1 MIAELNNTF
10 GERLPELLPGS
21 TLRYEH
27 EKRLHVSPF
36 MGLDQRYRYAFSEPD
51 ETVYA
56 RIEVHQDGRMP
67 LQAVLAG
74 RRRELTN
81 REVARFLVRYP
92 LMPRAGHGAHPLER
106 REALAQAR
114 AVPPQAAVR
123 AREGVGAAGD
133 DRRPRPASRSAE
145 PAVPA
150 LGRVAMSV
158 LERVLPGIQGGT
170 LVLRLPDGSER
181 RYGSGAETFMRI
193 DDWNLLDR
201 IARSPKLALGES
213 FQAGEWDSRRSRP
226 AARAAPAQR
235 RRGRRAPSAGWRRF
249 AEARPRLNR
258 RTGLLAARRN
268 IEAHYDLGNDLF
280 ALFLDETMTYSCAIF
295 EDHDETLADAQRRKL
310 RRVCE
315 RLELGPDDHV
325 LEIGCG
331 WGSFALTAA
340 GEFGARVTAVT
351 ISPAQAQLARERVA
365 DAGLADRIEVV
376 ERDFRELDGTFTKV
390 ASIEML
396 EAVGEKLWAPF
407 FATCDRLLAPGGRA
421 CIQTILVAD
430 ERLATYRASPDWIE
444 RHIFPGCLIPSR
456 AAIRD
461 ALEPTSLAR
470 RRRHGDR
477 RRLRARRCGAG
488 ASGSTRSLG
497 EVRALGYDERF
508 VRTWDFYLASC
519 EALFR
524 TGHLRDAQLVLAR

>member
-1 MIAELNNTF
+1 
-10 GERLPELLPGS
+10 
-21 TLRYEH
+21 
-27 EKRLHVSPF
+27 
-36 MGLDQRYRYAFSEPD
+36 
-51 ETVYA
+51 
-56 RIEVHQDGRMP
+56 
-67 LQAVLAG
+67 
-74 RRRELTN
+74 
-81 REVARFLVRYP
+81 
-92 LMPRAGHGAHPLER
+92 
-106 REALAQAR
+106 
-114 AVPPQAAVR
+114 
-123 AREGVGAAGD
+123 
-133 DRRPRPASRSAE
+133 
-145 PAVPA
+145 
-150 LGRVAMSV
+150 MSV
-158 LERVLPGIQGGT
+158 LDRVLPGIHGGT
-170 LVLRLPDGSER
+170 LLLRLPDGSER

-213 FQAGEWDSRRSRP
+213 FQAGEWGSDDLVPLLELLLRN
-226 AARAAPAQR
+226 
-235 RRGRRAPSAGWRRF
+235 AGAGAERHPWWRRF
-249 AEARPRLNR
+249 AEARPRLDR

-295 EDHDETLADAQRRKL
+295 EERDEALANAQRRKL

-315 RLELGPDDHV
+315 RLELGADDHV

-351 ISPAQAQLARERVA
+351 ISPAQARLAHERVA
-365 DAGLADRIEVV
+365 NAGLAERVEVV
-376 ERDFRELDGTFTKV
+376 ERDFRELDGTFTKI

-396 EAVGEKLWAPF
+396 EAVGERLWAPF
-407 FATCDRLLAPGGRA
+407 FETCDRLLAPGGRA

-456 AAIRD
+456 AAIHD
-461 ALEPTSLAR
+461 ALRRTSLRVVDDAEIGAGYVETLR
-470 RRRHGDR
+470 RW
-477 RRLRARRCGAG
+477 RARFHA
-488 ASGSTRSLG
+488 SLG